1 MSEPAP
7 RIEEAELVEPSSE
20 LVPLATPAPA
30 TLYGTRD
37 PKIALERMGELADA
51 LMDVVRAKRLA
62 VQIRGHE
69 HLRVEGWTTLGA
81 LVGVHAAI
89 VWTKPNESGDGIVAR
104 AEARTLAGQLVGAA
118 EGECSKA
125 ESRWR
130 NAEPFAI
137 RSMAQTRALSRAL
150 QAPLRHIAVLAGYE
164 GTAAEEAPLDE
175 PEPRPPA
182 DHAAPAGRAQ
192 VDEISTLLRSLEK
205 IDSERDWRGEARGIA
220 GGSSGGKLSR
230 GQAETVIERLRECL
244 KAAAR

>member
-1 MSEPAP
+1 MSTTLE
-7 RIEEAELVEPSSE
+7 IEEAELVEPGRE
-20 LVPLATPAPA
+20 LVPLETTAPA

-51 LMDVVRAKRLA
+51 LMDVVRAKQLA

-89 VWTKPNESGDGIVAR
+89 VWTRPNESGDGIVAR

-118 EGECSKA
+118 ESECSKA

-130 NAEPFAI
+130 NAEPYAI

-164 GTAAEEAPLDE
+164 GATAEEAPLSE
-175 PEPRPPA
+175 PEPPRPA
-182 DHAAPAGRAQ
+182 DHASPASRAQ
-192 VDEISTLLRSLEK
+192 VDEIATLLRSLEE
-205 IDSERDWRGEARGIA
+205 IDPQRDWRGEARGIA

-230 GQAETVIERLRECL
+230 GQAETVIERLRERL
-244 KAAAR
+244 KAATR